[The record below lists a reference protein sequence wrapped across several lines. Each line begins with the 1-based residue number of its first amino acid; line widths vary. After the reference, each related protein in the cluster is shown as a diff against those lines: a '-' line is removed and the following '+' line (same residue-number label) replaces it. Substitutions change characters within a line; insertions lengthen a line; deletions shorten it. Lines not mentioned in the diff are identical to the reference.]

1 MSKRRILVFI
11 FLVLLEIFY
20 SSVYISEHKRSL
32 ETLEFQKDGKP
43 IEDADEIPQEAKALN
58 INKGYPLL
66 RIKSTIH
73 DVENTITNLCQQLCI
88 GDKFTFIV

>member
-20 SSVYISEHKRSL
+20 SSVYISEHKRPL
-32 ETLEFQKDGKP
+32 EILEFQKDGKP